1 MTDKLHKFAEDN
13 CDLVKD
19 SQVSG
24 SRYYHFNQGKFI
36 LRISDH
42 IGKTSDGNV
51 SFIIDPNGY
60 LLHNHT
66 TDHISILPYK
76 KACKIIKALAT
87 LSEVNASMNISS
99 NKEFNDLKSKYGNVE
114 QQLKDLKSKYGNVE
128 QQLKTIKNELEDS
141 RKACEKRQKEIN
153 DLKNQINHK
162 NNLLKEMDDK
172 LSNLRMTFLKNP
184 IRTFFKI
191 RKRMKDKDS
200 NNI

>member
-1 MTDKLHKFAEDN
+1 MIDKLHKFAESN
-13 CDLVKD
+13 CDSVKD
-19 SQVSG
+19 SQVSN

-60 LLHNHT
+60 LLHNHI

-87 LSEVNASMNISS
+87 LSEINASMNISS
-99 NKEFNDLKSKYGNVE
+99 NKEFNDLKSKYGNI
-114 QQLKDLKSKYGNVE
+114 E
-128 QQLKTIKNELEDS
+128 QQLKTIKKELDDS
-141 RKACEKRQKEIN
+141 KKACEKRQKEIN

-162 NNLLKEMDDK
+162 NNLLKEMDNK

-184 IRTFFKI
+184 IQTFFKI
-191 RKRMKDKDS
+191 RKRMKVKDS

>member
-1 MTDKLHKFAEDN
+1 MTDKLHKFAELN

-99 NKEFNDLKSKYGNVE
+99 NKEFNDLKSKFGNVE
-114 QQLKDLKSKYGNVE
+114 QR
-128 QQLKTIKNELEDS
+128 LKTTLNELEDS

-162 NNLLKEMDDK
+162 NNLLKEMDNK
-172 LSNLRMTFLKNP
+172 LSNLRTTFLKNP
-184 IRTFFKI
+184 IQTFFKI
-191 RKRMKDKDS
+191 RKRMKSKDS